1 MKSYDPFLD
10 LHVGNLSSKFKHR
23 STSDPRQNL
32 RVMMMMII
40 MAMMKMMMIW

>member
-23 STSDPRQNL
+23 STSDPRQDL
-32 RVMMMMII
+32 RVMMMMMM
-40 MAMMKMMMIW
+40 MAMMRMMI